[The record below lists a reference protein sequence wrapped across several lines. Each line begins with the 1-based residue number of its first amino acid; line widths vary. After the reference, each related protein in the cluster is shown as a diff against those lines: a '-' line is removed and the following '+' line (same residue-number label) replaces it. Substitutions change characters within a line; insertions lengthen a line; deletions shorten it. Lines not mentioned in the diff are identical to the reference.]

1 MVDMSESEHTL
12 GGRLPLLDPSQFSAA
27 QREAYERLA
36 GTMEPFADSVGFET
50 KTSDGRLI
58 GPFNPALYSPG
69 VSAGFGDFMEA
80 EARST
85 SLDNRVR
92 QVVILTVGAVWNSP
106 YELYAHSAEARQVG
120 LPDEVIEALVAG
132 QIPEQLS
139 DDEKLAARFAQ
150 QLSAEHRVDA
160 ALYAAAERAYGQR
173 GLVDLT
179 LLVGYFHTTCALL
192 NAFDIPAP
200 HPSDP
205 ATEPQD

>member
-1 MVDMSESEHTL
+1 MSESDQRL
-12 GGRLPLLDPSQFSAA
+12 GGRLPLLDPSQFAPA
-27 QREAYERLA
+27 QRELYERLA
-36 GTMEPFADSVGFET
+36 PMLPPWPDSDGFQT

-58 GPFNPALYSPG
+58 GPFNPMLCSPG
-69 VSAGFGDFMEA
+69 VSAGFVDFIEA

-92 QVVILTVGAVWNSP
+92 QVVTLAVGAVWNSP
-106 YELYAHSAEARQVG
+106 YELYAHSAEARQAG

-132 QIPEQLS
+132 GIPDQLS

-150 QLSAEHRVDA
+150 QLTAEHRVDA

-200 HPSDP
+200 QPSHPT
-205 ATEPQD
+205 TETTE

>member
-1 MVDMSESEHTL
+1 MSDSDQSL
-12 GGRLPLLDPSQFSAA
+12 GGRLPLLDPSQFSSA
-27 QREAYERLA
+27 QRESYERLA
-36 GTMEPFADSVGFET
+36 STMVPFADSVGFQT

-80 EARST
+80 EATST

-106 YELYAHSAEARQVG
+106 YELYAHSAEARHAG

-132 QIPEQLS
+132 QLPAQLS

-150 QLSAEHRVDA
+150 QLTAERRVDA
-160 ALYAAAERAYGQR
+160 ALYAEAERAYGQR
-173 GLVDLT
+173 ALVDLT
-179 LLVGYFHTTCALL
+179 LLVGFFHTTCALL
-192 NAFDIPAP
+192 NAFEIPAP
-200 HPSDP
+200 C
-205 ATEPQD
+205 